1 MVIGQP
7 ATANKQFIDNLDG
20 SELTLKQLIE
30 LAKDIRGN
38 QQLGLQ
44 KQHQLLERV
53 SKKIWQHSV
62 CEYDGY

>member
-7 ATANKQFIDNLDG
+7 ARFNKQSIDNLDG
-20 SELTLKQLIE
+20 SELSLKQLIE
-30 LAKDIRGN
+30 LAKDIRGD

-44 KQHQLLERV
+44 KQHQLLESV
-53 SKKIWQHSV
+53 SKKIWQRSV